1 MMEPDNTFTANS
13 KSKYMLMCI
22 KPNFISCKSFRT
34 KNIFFLNV
42 TLWQHVTFGPDK
54 EVSEA
59 TSAFH

>member
-1 MMEPDNTFTANS
+1 MLSLLIEKENVC
-13 KSKYMLMCI
+13 LMCR

-42 TLWQHVTFGPDK
+42 TLWQHVTLGPDK

-59 TSAFH
+59 TSVFH